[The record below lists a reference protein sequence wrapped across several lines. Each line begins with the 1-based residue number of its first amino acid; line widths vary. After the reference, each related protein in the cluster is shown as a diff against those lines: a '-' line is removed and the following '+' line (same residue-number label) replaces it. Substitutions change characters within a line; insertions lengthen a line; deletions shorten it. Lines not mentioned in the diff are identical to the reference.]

1 MYDRRQ
7 RETSMGFA
15 GTARRLLALLSK
27 GAIVSIF
34 SGIGGAA
41 MLLAAATVTAQTPGY
56 TPETEHVIPSLDGPV
71 LYVTYCAVCHGKAAT
86 GDGPMAP
93 VLKVHVPNLTE
104 IAKRNGGT
112 FPFARVQK
120 RIEGSESA
128 GLGHG
133 TREMPVWGPI
143 FSQVTSDRDF
153 GKVRI
158 YNLTK
163 YLQSIQK

>member
-1 MYDRRQ
+1 M
-7 RETSMGFA
+7 F
-15 GTARRLLALLSK
+15 
-27 GAIVSIF
+27 
-34 SGIGGAA
+34 
-41 MLLAAATVTAQTPGY
+41 LAAATVMAQTPGY

-93 VLKVHVPNLTE
+93 ILKVRVPNLTE

-112 FPFARVQK
+112 FPFAHVEK
-120 RIEGSESA
+120 KIEGSESA

-133 TREMPVWGPI
+133 TKEMPVWGPI

-158 YNLTK
+158 YNLAK

>member
-1 MYDRRQ
+1 VRI
-7 RETSMGFA
+7 
-15 GTARRLLALLSK
+15 LS
-27 GAIVSIF
+27 AIGVGIF
-34 SGIGGAA
+34 
-41 MLLAAATVTAQTPGY
+41 LAATPVTAQSPGY
-56 TPETEHVIPSLDGPV
+56 TPGTEHVIPSLDGPV
-71 LYVTYCAVCHGKAAT
+71 LYMTYCAVCHGKQAN

-93 VLKVHVPNLTE
+93 VLKARVPNLTE

-112 FPFARVQK
+112 FPFERVQK

-158 YNLTK
+158 YNVTK